1 MPTSSRA
8 ELTRIERTLGRTG
21 RTDAN
26 IRAAT
31 SYTGWCARQR
41 VRAFPPCY
49 ESVAG
54 FISSEVR
61 RLHGST
67 KSTANTVSSL
77 KIFCEQI
84 NVPWLTPAETYRLNR
99 VRRQLVLEDTAPI
112 RRRKPIVLSM
122 LQRMAQ
128 THWNYKRNSYHLLC
142 ATMAFTAHNGLL
154 RGGELLCGIKVK
166 DLCWEPRGRSVTIH
180 LDPTKTERGGAGVYV
195 RITDY
200 PGLSAYKLLR
210 RWVHTQHLSA
220 HPDRFLFPLHLRQR
234 RGAPTRFDYYQSA
247 SPKWFAAVTAAIAR
261 ANNCDSTHYS
271 NHSYRAGGAT
281 DLFLCGIP
289 YPQIKS
295 YGRWKSDAAL
305 VYLRD
310 DIKVS
315 SSVAQAFGGGC
326 NSRTHRGAVGG
337 VGVTF

>member
-1 MPTSSRA
+1 M
-8 ELTRIERTLGRTG
+8 GRTG

-26 IRAAT
+26 VRAAT
-31 SYTGWCARQR
+31 HYTEWCARHR

-54 FISSEVR
+54 FISAEVR
-61 RLHGST
+61 RLRGST

-77 KIFCEQI
+77 KVFCEQL
-84 NVPWLTPAETYRLNR
+84 NVPWLDAAELYRLNR
-99 VRRQLVLEDTAPI
+99 VRRQLVLEDVEPI

-122 LQRMAQ
+122 LQQMAR
-128 THWNYKRNSYHLLC
+128 THWNYKQSPYHLLC

-154 RGGELLCGIKVK
+154 RGGELLCGLKVK
-166 DLCWEPRGRSVTIH
+166 DLCWEPRNRSVTIH

-195 RITDY
+195 RLTDY
-200 PGLSAYKLLR
+200 PGISAYKLLR
-210 RWVHTQHLSA
+210 RWIHTQA
-220 HPDRFLFPLHLRQR
+220 IATQPDLYLFPLHLRQR
-234 RGAPTRFDYYQSA
+234 RGTPTRFDFHQSA
-247 SPKWFAAVTAAIAR
+247 SPKWFAGVTDSIAR
-261 ANNCDSTHYS
+261 AGGYDCTQYS

-281 DLFLCGIP
+281 DLFLSGVP

-315 SSVAQAFGGGC
+315 SSVARAFGGGC

-337 VGVTF
+337 VGVSC